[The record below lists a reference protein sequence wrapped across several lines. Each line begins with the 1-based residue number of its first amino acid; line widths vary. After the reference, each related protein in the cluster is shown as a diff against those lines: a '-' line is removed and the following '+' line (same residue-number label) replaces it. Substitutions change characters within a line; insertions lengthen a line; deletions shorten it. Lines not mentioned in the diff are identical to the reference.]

1 MTANFKADN
10 TTDNNTDNSNTNNA
24 GGTTN
29 NNSVD
34 ISAIAAIEKTLA
46 PVFRRIYSSLLSKA
60 RLDDSYLAKLRE
72 YLKKFNLLS
81 VREKSIFKPKE
92 ISFDAAQ
99 LGDVVYRR
107 RLIRQLKAPRPAAYV
122 YHTLPVDAER
132 LAMQPYFEALTDF
145 IVRATCERLVEARQD
160 QVAIIAGLTD
170 EALFDFLKQ
179 RHQFEMTPEN
189 LSAHAMHHLCHRLIE
204 DNPRFQGACA
214 MIREAGQAAREQLC
228 SEMAVFNEASQAQF
242 SARMDEIS
250 AQAAASCDAFIG
262 ALHRQA
268 EERAAIKRAEDAIR
282 AEEDARNFGKTEQ
295 QLFFESVKRHEREYR
310 QNNKMHPLLK
320 AILWGGAIA
329 LTVGFAI
336 FGEVDG
342 VRLPQLLGLAD

>member
-1 MTANFKADN
+1 MTA
-10 TTDNNTDNSNTNNA
+10 TI
-24 GGTTN
+24 TTN
-29 NNSVD
+29 NNNANNNNNNSAD

-46 PVFRRIYSSLLSKA
+46 PVFQRLYSGLLNKA
-60 RLDDSYLAKLRE
+60 RADDSYLAKLRE
-72 YLKKFNLLS
+72 YLKKFNLLT

-92 ISFDAAQ
+92 ITFDAAQ
-99 LGDVVYRR
+99 LGDVRYRR
-107 RLIRQLKAPRPAAYV
+107 RLIRELKAPRPAAYV

-160 QVAIIAGLTD
+160 QLAIIASLTD

-179 RHQFEMTPEN
+179 RSLFEMTPEN

-204 DNPRFQGACA
+204 DNPRFQAACA
-214 MIREAGQAAREQLC
+214 MIREAGAAAREQLR
-228 SEMAVFNEASQAQF
+228 SEMAVFNEASQAEF
-242 SARMDEIS
+242 NARMDEIS
-250 AQAAASCDAFIG
+250 AQAAVRCDAFV
-262 ALHRQA
+262 AELHRQA
-268 EERAAIKRAEDAIR
+268 EERAAIKRAEDAIK

-295 QLFFESVKRHEREYR
+295 QLFFESVKRREREYR

-320 AILWGGAIA
+320 AVFWGGAIA

-342 VRLPQLLGLAD
+342 VRLPQLLGLID